1 MRGKVRAIIIIWV
14 CMRDHP
20 RACGEKYTKN
30 DPYTLPLGSPP
41 RMRGKVSAV
50 SLLPF
55 FTGITPAHAG
65 KSQRIQPAYSLHR
78 DHPRACGE
86 KLSGF
91 GRVCRGLGSPPRM
104 RGKGRR
110 GRGGAGDGGITPAH
124 AGKSQFAL
132 NRPLFR
138 WDHPRACG
146 EKKAISQVISR
157 TLGSPPRMR
166 GKGSKR
172 LLLCLWSGI
181 TPAHAGKRSVGPM
194 QASV

>member
-65 KSQRIQPAYSLHR
+65 KSF
-78 DHPRACGE
+78 RASAGCA
-86 KLSGF
+86 
-91 GRVCRGLGSPPRM
+91 
-104 RGKGRR
+104 
-110 GRGGAGDGGITPAH
+110 GG
-124 AGKSQFAL
+124 
-132 NRPLFR
+132 

-146 EKKAISQVISR
+146 EKDDVEEAAQV
-157 TLGSPPRMR
+157 TAGSPPRMR
-166 GKGSKR
+166 GKDKYRIARIGGH
-172 LLLCLWSGI
+172 GI
-181 TPAHAGKRSVGPM
+181 TPAHAGKRRMHLYLLYYSWDHPRACGEKQM
-194 QASV
+194 T

>member
-65 KSQRIQPAYSLHR
+65 KRSLR
-78 DHPRACGE
+78 SCCSR
-86 KLSGF
+86 
-91 GRVCRGLGSPPRM
+91 SP
-104 RGKGRR
+104 
-110 GRGGAGDGGITPAH
+110 
-124 AGKSQFAL
+124 
-132 NRPLFR
+132 

-146 EKKAISQVISR
+146 EKYINDFTENAVVGSPPRMRGKALKKAWATAKSGITPAHAGKRPLFNLLKSTHWDHPRACGEKPMAATTRHV
-157 TLGSPPRMR
+157 LPGSPPRMR
-166 GKGSKR
+166 GKGSKCALR
-172 LLLCLWSGI
+172 ILVLGI
-181 TPAHAGKRSVGPM
+181 TPAHAGKS
-194 QASV
+194 S